1 MNTRF
6 LETLVVLARVGSFR
20 ETAQILNA
28 TQAAISQRIA
38 SLEDELGAHLVD
50 RSARRLTLTAAG
62 EQVVR
67 QARRILDLERAL
79 VASTR
84 PEAPPAGRVRLGV
97 IESVV
102 RTWLSPLVRLL
113 AERYPQIDLDL
124 TVDTARNL
132 QEQFRQRKLDLMV
145 QNDPYAPAVGTTDH
159 RVTLLCEFPVHWIAR
174 PALVRGQAALTLE
187 DLELLPLLTFSRTSS
202 PQAHVRALF
211 ADRGMEPRVCSFP
224 SVESIIQLV
233 SDGYGVAAI
242 PPVFVRERLAS
253 GELLQCT
260 GPVLPPLAV
269 LAISE
274 QSAAP
279 AVRAVQLLTAEV
291 VAGYCRQL
299 GPAWVRA
306 LVTTDAGDQEMLS
319 PR

>member
-20 ETAQILNA
+20 ETAQVLNA

-38 SLEDELGAHLVD
+38 SLEDELGVFLVD
-50 RSARRLTLTAAG
+50 RGARRLTLTAAG

-67 QARRILDLERAL
+67 QARQILDLERAL

-84 PEAPPAGRVRLGV
+84 PDAPPAGRVRLGV

-102 RTWLSPLVRLL
+102 RTWLSPMVRGL
-113 AERYPQIDLDL
+113 AEAYPQVELDI

-159 RVTLLCEFPVHWIAR
+159 RVTPLCEFALHWVAR
-174 PALVRGQAALTLE
+174 PELIAHAGPLTLD
-187 DLELLPLLTFSRTSS
+187 DLERVPLLTFSKHSS

-211 ADRGMEPRVCSFP
+211 ADRPVEPRVCSFP
-224 SVESIIQLV
+224 SVESIVQLV
-233 SDGYGVAAI
+233 CDGYGIAAI
-242 PPVFVRERLAS
+242 PPVFVQEQLRS
-253 GELLQCT
+253 GELRQC
-260 GPVLPPLAV
+260 A
-269 LAISE
+269 
-274 QSAAP
+274 
-279 AVRAVQLLTAEV
+279 
-291 VAGYCRQL
+291 
-299 GPAWVRA
+299 GPALPTMAVTAIREEGADKAVCAAQAVALDVVTQYARRVGEPWVRLLSPA
-306 LVTTDAGDQEMLS
+306 PDQQMLS
-319 PR
+319 AP